1 MSNSYIYGNK
11 ICWQNWILSDVLL
24 KINPLYSD
32 QRRLEYKS
40 IEKDALVDTVPK
52 QIC

>member
-11 ICWQNWILSDVLL
+11 ICWQNLILSDVFL
-24 KINPLYSD
+24 KINPLYSN
-32 QRRLEYKS
+32 QRRLEYES
-40 IEKDALVDTVPK
+40 IEKDALADTVAK